1 MEDVRSMEEKKKII
15 DISLIEVFK
24 ILKADFRKV
33 CIYSCTAGVI
43 GVILAFATPKI
54 YKSTVILA
62 PEESGSSFS
71 GSISSLAAMVGMNM
85 KIGQTGD
92 ALYPEIYPDLME
104 STGFIVGMF
113 PVTVKKNK
121 TGETYTYFDY
131 LQKHQKKA
139 FYEYPQD
146 WLIQIKEKL
155 SSEERLPSDHKVNPK
170 HLTKKENDIVKA
182 IGSKMECSVDKKT
195 NVITIVVE
203 DQDPEIAATI
213 ADSAQMHLQHTIT
226 DYRTKKARIDMEYM
240 QKLFDEAYKEYVKAR
255 QKYASFGDANS
266 KVVLQSVQSKLDEL
280 ENDMQL
286 KYNIYQQ
293 VVEQRQLAI
302 AKVQERTPAFTIVQ
316 DATVPVKHSS
326 RPKILTLIIWMIL
339 GFLLRM
345 GMLAWHNR
353 QKFINV

>member
-1 MEDVRSMEEKKKII
+1 MEEKKKII

-104 STGFIVGMF
+104 STSFIVGMF
-113 PVTVKKNK
+113 PVTVKKSK
-121 TGETYTYFDY
+121 TDETYTYFDY
-131 LQKHQKKA
+131 LQKYQNLA
-139 FYEYPQD
+139 FYEYPID
-146 WLIQIKEKL
+146 WLYSLKEML
-155 SSEERLPSDHKVNPK
+155 SNEDQPKPGHKADSK
-170 HLTKKENDIVKA
+170 HLTKKEYDIVKSI
-182 IGSKMECSVDKKT
+182 IGKINCSVDKKT
-195 NVITIVVE
+195 NVITIEVK
-203 DQDPEIAATI
+203 DQDPQIAATI
-213 ADSAQMHLQHTIT
+213 ADSAQMHLQRTIT
-226 DYRTKKARIDMEYM
+226 DYRTKKARIDLEYM
-240 QKLFDEAYKEYVKAR
+240 QKLFDEAHKEYTKAR

-266 KVVLQSVQSKLDEL
+266 KVVLQSVQSKLDDL
-280 ENDMQL
+280 ENEMQL
-286 KYNIYQQ
+286 KYTIYQQ
-293 VVEQRQLAI
+293 VVEQLQLAK

-316 DATVPVKHSS
+316 EASVPVKHSS
-326 RPKILTLIIWMIL
+326 RPKIVTLIIWMIL
-339 GFLLRM
+339 GFLLRV
-345 GMLAWHNR
+345 GILLWRNR
-353 QKFINV
+353 QLFINI